1 MSTSNDYSKLAEKCY
16 RLANEAKTEADRI
29 ACLELAQNWLEMAS
43 RQDEM
48 THDQIAEAEKLERER
63 KAAPEAPQPQA
74 PVGLLRRL
82 LGFFR
87 YNP

>member
-16 RLANEAKTEADRI
+16 RLAGEAKTEADRI

-43 RQDEM
+43 RRDEM
-48 THDQIAEAEKLERER
+48 TPEQIAGAEKLERER
-63 KAAPEAPQPQA
+63 KETPEAPQA

-82 LGFFR
+82 LGLFR
-87 YNP
+87 YNS

>member
-1 MSTSNDYSKLAEKCY
+1 MSTSDDYSKLAEKCY
-16 RLANEAKTEADRI
+16 RLAGEAKTEADRI

-48 THDQIAEAEKLERER
+48 TPEQIAETEKLERER
-63 KAAPEAPQPQA
+63 NAAAETSQPQA